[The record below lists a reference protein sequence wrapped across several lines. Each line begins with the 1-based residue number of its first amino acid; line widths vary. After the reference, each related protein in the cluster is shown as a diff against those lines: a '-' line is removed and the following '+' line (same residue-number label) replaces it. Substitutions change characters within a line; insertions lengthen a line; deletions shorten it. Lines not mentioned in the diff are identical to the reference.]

1 MPQANNLE
9 DELLRRFQALSSTP
23 TNTPGGPSSFR
34 AASDEQARKAK
45 EEDEEL
51 ERIAEGRVP
60 SQGGSL
66 SKSAEDGELK
76 RRMAS
81 LRGVD
86 AEVEPE
92 VDDDDAEVSA
102 FMKNRLTSRW
112 KLT

>member
-1 MPQANNLE
+1 MPQDNDLE
-9 DELLRRFQALSSTP
+9 DELLRRFQALTSTP
-23 TNTPGGPSSFR
+23 THSPGGPSSFR
-34 AASDEQARKAK
+34 ATSDEQARKAK

-51 ERIAEGRVP
+51 GRIAEGRVP

-66 SKSAEDGELK
+66 SKSAEDGELR

-92 VDDDDAEVSA
+92 VDDDDAEVSS
-102 FMKNRLTSRW
+102 FVKDLLMSRW
-112 KLT
+112 KLS